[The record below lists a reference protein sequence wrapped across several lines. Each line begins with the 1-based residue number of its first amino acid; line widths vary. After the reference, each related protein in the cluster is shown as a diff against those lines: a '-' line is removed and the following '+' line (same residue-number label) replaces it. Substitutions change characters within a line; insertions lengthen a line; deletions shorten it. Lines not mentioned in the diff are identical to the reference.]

1 MRCPLLSELPPPQ
14 CDKTGWPWTEESA
27 RLPDQMPDG
36 RAWPR
41 ITIVTPSYNQRRFLE
56 ETIRSVLLQ
65 GYPNLEYVII
75 DGCSTDGSIELIQK
89 YVAWLRYWVSEP
101 DRGQAHAI
109 NKGFALATGDLL
121 GWINSDDLYLP
132 SSLRMLG
139 EAHSLYPRAILA
151 GDVENFHDGEDSLTL
166 VRQSNLTLRNLVDP
180 WNGLWSGH
188 QPGWF
193 APRLL
198 HLTVGPLDESLRYA
212 FDRDWLCRLLQRA
225 DMEYLGQPVARFR
238 IHATAKTTAEVP
250 AAIREVL
257 LVAQRYWHDVPD
269 LDRQYVC
276 AIHGLQE
283 ASVYLGDHPSYARF
297 WNRRK
302 AIDLLFSTWCEY
314 PRIALMLAF
323 WKLCLRAVLPRWV
336 LLFRRA
342 VESKFAFH
350 QFRG

>member
-1 MRCPLLSELPPPQ
+1 MSGERVVVTGGEGFLGSFVVERLRGTEWCSEVFVPRSRDYDLRILWDTSKPNGQPRRCL
-14 CDKTGWPWTEESA
+14 DA
-27 RLPDQMPDG
+27 YRADQE
-36 RAWPR
+36 
-41 ITIVTPSYNQRRFLE
+41 F
-56 ETIRSVLLQ
+56 
-65 GYPNLEYVII
+65 
-75 DGCSTDGSIELIQK
+75 
-89 YVAWLRYWVSEP
+89 VAWLRYWVSEP

-132 SSLRMLG
+132 SSLRILG

-212 FDRDWLCRLLQRA
+212 FDRDWLCRLLQRS

-269 LDRQYVC
+269 LDKQYVC

-283 ASVYLGDHPSYARF
+283 ASV
-297 WNRRK
+297 
-302 AIDLLFSTWCEY
+302 
-314 PRIALMLAF
+314 
-323 WKLCLRAVLPRWV
+323 
-336 LLFRRA
+336 
-342 VESKFAFH
+342 
-350 QFRG
+350 